1 MSKIFNLSEI
11 EVAMAIISEN
21 EVIEALLKSKD
32 ARIESLSCE
41 LEEAEEEAEHFEN
54 ESLKPTGVLFRILEE
69 KTISEEIKQKYIR
82 IIEDELGIIY

>member
-1 MSKIFNLSEI
+1 MKTFNLGEI
-11 EVAMAIISEN
+11 EIAMYLINEN
-21 EVIEALLKSKD
+21 EVISEMIKSKD
-32 ARIESLSCE
+32 AQIDSLIYE
-41 LEEAEEEAEHFEN
+41 LEEAEKEAEHFEQ